1 MSLDPTDRS
10 NEMKT
15 LPTNVLATALLSRLD
30 TVKASIVER
39 IVSDYNRAAARLA
52 VTRTVRVWNSQT
64 LQMESLTVSGWG
76 FEYNDRA
83 RRWNRTDGDLTKFAA
98 HTYAPTFHDAV
109 YTNEIDMAKVEAAAQ
124 AEAEATCLAWYKKLT
139 CKLGEVE
146 SATLHYS
153 GVGSYCLTVTK
164 AGVSDSIR
172 IDQQIVW
179 KVSSRGSWFAQF
191 PARIYV
197 GGKFTPE
204 AKFKAQVAA

>member
-1 MSLDPTDRS
+1 
-10 NEMKT
+10 MKT
-15 LPTNVLATALLSRLD
+15 LPTTVLATALLTRFD

-39 IVSDYNRAAARLA
+39 IVSEYNRTAARLA
-52 VTRTVRVWNSQT
+52 VTRTVRVYNRET
-64 LQMESLTVSGWG
+64 REMDSLTVSGWG
-76 FEYNDRA
+76 FDWNDRA
-83 RRWNRTDGDLTKFAA
+83 RRWNRTEGDLAQFAA
-98 HTYAPTFHDAV
+98 VVHDPTSSNNTV
-109 YTNEIDMAKVEAAAQ
+109 YSNEIDMAEVEAAAQ
-124 AEAEATCLAWYKKLT
+124 AEAEATCLAWYKKLV

-172 IDQQIVW
+172 IDQQIVY
-179 KVSSRGSWFAQF
+179 KMSSRGSWFAQF

-204 AKFKAQVAA
+204 AKFKAMFAA